1 MSEIELFS
9 RKISRLFQLFFFSS
23 PIFTII
29 FWLWP
34 EQMLSFGI
42 NPFPIPSQEVTVT
55 FNGLSKLL
63 GFGIS
68 LLPTMIVM
76 ILFYMLAKL
85 FKNYQ
90 NGEVFSQNNI
100 SYYKKLGKY
109 LFLLAC
115 VNFLCT
121 GLMSVALTCQ
131 NLSGQRTLC
140 LSIGMA
146 QIFPILIGLV
156 IIGISH
162 VMNEAFRLD
171 EEQKYT
177 I

>member
-9 RKISRLFQLFFFSS
+9 KKISRLFQIFFFSS

-29 FWLWP
+29 FWIYP

-42 NPFPIPSQEVTVT
+42 IPFPIPQEEIT

-63 GFGIS
+63 GFGVS
-68 LLPTMIVM
+68 LLPTLIVM
-76 ILFYMLAKL
+76 ALFYMLAKL

-121 GLMSVALTCQ
+121 GLMSLALTCQ
-131 NLSGQRTLC
+131 NPSGHRTLC

-162 VMNEAFRLD
+162 VMNEAFRLE

>member
-9 RKISRLFQLFFFSS
+9 KKISRLFQLFFISS

-29 FWLWP
+29 FWLYP
-34 EQMLSFGI
+34 EQMLSLGI
-42 NPFPIPSQEVTVT
+42 NPFPIPQQEVT

-68 LLPTMIVM
+68 LLPMMIVM
-76 ILFYMLAKL
+76 TLFYLLIKL

-90 NGEVFSQNNI
+90 KGEVFSQNNI

-121 GLMSVALTCQ
+121 GLMSVALTFQ
-131 NLSGQRTLC
+131 NPHGQRFLC
-140 LSIGMA
+140 LSVGMA
-146 QIFPILIGLV
+146 QILPILIGLV

-162 VMNEAFRLD
+162 VMNEASRLE

>member
-9 RKISRLFQLFFFSS
+9 KKISKLFQIFFIGT

-29 FWLWP
+29 FWLYP
-34 EQMLSFGI
+34 EQMLSMGI
-42 NPFPIPSQEVTVT
+42 NPFPIPQEQVT
-55 FNGLSKLL
+55 FNGVSKLL

-68 LLPTMIVM
+68 LFPTTIVM
-76 ILFYMLAKL
+76 ILLYLVIRL

-90 NGEVFSQNNI
+90 KGEVFNQNNI

-121 GLMSVALTCQ
+121 GLMSVALSFQ
-131 NLSGQRTLC
+131 NPHGQRFLC
-140 LSIGMA
+140 LSIGTA
-146 QIFPILIGLV
+146 QILPILIGLV

-162 VMNEAFRLD
+162 VMNEAFRIE